1 MYATKKT
8 ISSWLDSVPNISGD
22 NSPQP
27 VAAEEQAE
35 HRNKRRKLNDHGHR
49 LPSPPA
55 SESVALARK
64 KMSPSTPS
72 SSKRLREDDDNSF
85 ALNNSQLDQTTPRPS
100 RNQQAFTN
108 QNLTWEPFSAGTS
121 QGTPSQASSASFNSG
136 SIPVLK
142 KPRSVNSRT
151 SPTRQFRNAEVNETG
166 FNTESLRS
174 DKCPPSLNILW
185 RELNRIGQGGGIL
198 PASLESRWD
207 DTDANIPFFAYDRD
221 PATKDKTELADLP
234 SFEWVQALYR
244 RAKDCRFNRESELSW
259 NGDVHAPIL
268 EQVFRVDRFTSRG
281 LVDFR
286 WAQAAQIIRE
296 FKPKDAPS
304 KMVDF
309 CVFYKPDK
317 GSPEEHALELA
328 CKTRPGHSIN
338 HTDFSDLCRRPIA
351 LSIETKR
358 PHIEGDTA
366 TLQVSTW
373 HSAQWRSLRWNHGP
387 TARTIEFLPG
397 IIVQGHEWRFVASVL
412 DQDGKSL
419 LLEEVKLGGTD
430 TELGIYSLVLGL
442 QHLRKWI
449 EEDYWPAFVSDILN
463 TDSGQS
469 S

>member
-1 MYATKKT
+1 MYGTEEAV
-8 ISSWLDSVPNISGD
+8 SRWLALVPNISSG
-22 NSPQP
+22 NLPPPAVTQ
-27 VAAEEQAE
+27 EQVE
-35 HRNKRRKLNDHGHR
+35 RQKKRRKLNSQGHK
-49 LPSPPA
+49 LLSPPA
-55 SESVALARK
+55 SERVALAGNE
-64 KMSPSTPS
+64 MSPSTPS
-72 SSKRLREDDDNSF
+72 SSKRPRDDDENSF
-85 ALNNSQLDQTTPRPS
+85 TYDNSQLDQTTPRPS
-100 RNQQAFTN
+100 RNQRALTN
-108 QNLTWEPFSAGTS
+108 QNPTWEPFSAGTGE
-121 QGTPSQASSASFNSG
+121 GTPSQASSASLNSG
-136 SIPVLK
+136 IVPVLK

-166 FNTESLRS
+166 FHTESLRS
-174 DKCPPSLNILW
+174 EKCPPSLNTLW
-185 RELNRIGQGGGIL
+185 RELNRIGQGGAIL
-198 PASLESRWD
+198 PVSLESRWG

-221 PATKDKTELADLP
+221 PATKDQTESVDLP
-234 SFEWVQALYR
+234 SFEWVQSLYG

-281 LVDFR
+281 PVDFR
-286 WAQAAQIIRE
+286 WTQAAQIIRE

-309 CVFYKPDK
+309 CVFYKPAK

-338 HTDFSDLCRRPIA
+338 HTDFSDLCQRPIA

-430 TELGIYSLVLGL
+430 SELGIYSLVLGL
-442 QHLRKWI
+442 KRLRRWI

-463 TDSGQS
+463 HDSG
-469 S
+469 